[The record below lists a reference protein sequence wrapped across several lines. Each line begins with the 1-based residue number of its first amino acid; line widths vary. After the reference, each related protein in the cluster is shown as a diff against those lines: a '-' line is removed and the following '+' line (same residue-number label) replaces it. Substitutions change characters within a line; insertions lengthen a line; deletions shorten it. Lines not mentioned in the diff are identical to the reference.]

1 MEISLSSFADCGL
14 RPDSTQE
21 RILNL
26 VAGERFERPNRG
38 FRVLCLTTW
47 LTGNI
52 VTEGLE
58 PSRYFYHKTLI
69 LARLPITPHDVY
81 IFYRYGE
88 TRTPNPFQARTSQA
102 RMYTFHHIPLYR
114 PGGTRTHTLAPQRLI
129 LSQLCLHSTT
139 SRLQPYS
146 DSNREPEIWSHVGYQ
161 LPHRAIY
168 KKLRSLTFVGTLK
181 FYLIQIKTI

>member
-1 MEISLSSFADCGL
+1 MSCRYSFRTNTKC
-14 RPDSTQE
+14 
-21 RILNL
+21 
-26 VAGERFERPNRG
+26 FRG
-38 FRVLCLTTW
+38 TCATITP
-47 LTGNI
+47 TGNI

-114 PGGTRTHTLAPQRLI
+114 PGGTRTPNPY
-129 LSQLCLHSTT
+129 LSRPPGLSRCYIPIPITD
-139 SRLQPYS
+139 RLQPYS

-161 LPHRAIY
+161 LPHRAI
-168 KKLRSLTFVGTLK
+168 
-181 FYLIQIKTI
+181 